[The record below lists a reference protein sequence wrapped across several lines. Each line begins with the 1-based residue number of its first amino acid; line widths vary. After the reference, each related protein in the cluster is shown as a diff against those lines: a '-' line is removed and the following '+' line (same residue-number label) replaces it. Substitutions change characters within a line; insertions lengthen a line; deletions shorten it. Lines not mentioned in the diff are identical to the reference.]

1 MFDSGSI
8 VENLEITDI
17 AFGGDGVARTEDGAV
32 FFIPFTAIGDIV
44 TVQVTTAHS
53 NFYRADVVKYTKQS
67 EQRERP
73 KCSLYGRC
81 GGCVYQHLTY
91 EAEIEAKRRQFTT
104 VMSRIGHFSDF
115 PELECF
121 VPSQERYGYRNKLR
135 LEPILNKNS
144 HVFSGYGFCLRDNRT
159 FMPVKECCLA
169 KPQLNGIIRSAI
181 NSNWGLQNARRQNP
195 SSLTIRI
202 TSNGDTAFYFGFAPS
217 KLTWL
222 KETLRGKSVSVPVGS
237 FWQVNPAV
245 AEALFSHI
253 RGWVAELN
261 KEVLIDAFAGV
272 GTFTLVLGDLFR
284 HRVIIESDKQAVEA
298 AKFNLAQAEMKA
310 TFIAKTTESSIG
322 RVLSSVKASDTLVVI
337 DPPRTG
343 CAPET
348 IKLLRKFAPS
358 HILYV
363 SCNPSTLA
371 RDLNLLCQE
380 KYTPKRAAAFD
391 MFPATA
397 HFESAL
403 LLEKK

>member
-1 MFDSGSI
+1 MKF
-8 VENLEITDI
+8 
-17 AFGGDGVARTEDGAV
+17 
-32 FFIPFTAIGDIV
+32 
-44 TVQVTTAHS
+44 Q
-53 NFYRADVVKYTKQS
+53 KQS
-67 EQRERP
+67 KQRETP
-73 KCSLYGRC
+73 KCALFGRC

-91 EAEIEAKRRQFTT
+91 EAEIEAKRKQFAS

-121 VPSQERYGYRNKLR
+121 FPSQERYGYRNKLR
-135 LEPILNKNS
+135 LEPIVNKNS
-144 HVFSGYGFCLRDNRT
+144 HVLSGYGFCLRDNRT

-169 KPQLNGIIRSAI
+169 KPQLNGIIRNAI
-181 NSNWGLQNARRQNP
+181 NSNWGLQNARRQPP
-195 SSLTIRI
+195 SSLTLRI
-202 TSNGDTAFYFGFAPS
+202 TSSGDTAFYFGFAPS

-222 KETLRGKSVSVPVGS
+222 KETLFGKGVSVPVGS
-237 FWQVNPAV
+237 FWQVNPTV
-245 AEALFSHI
+245 AEGLFKHI
-253 RGWVAELN
+253 RGWAAELH

-298 AKFNLAQAEMKA
+298 AKFNLVQAEMKA
-310 TFIAKTTESSIG
+310 TLIPKTTESSIG
-322 RVLSSVKASDTLVVI
+322 RVLSSVKAGDTLVVI

-343 CAPET
+343 CAPEV
-348 IKLLRKFAPS
+348 IKLLLKFAPS

-371 RDLNLLCQE
+371 RDLNLLCQD
-380 KYTPKRAAAFD
+380 KYTPRRAAAFD

-397 HFESAL
+397 HFESAV